1 MNLRKPVSE
10 FYVET
15 NLSPICADL
24 CGFNERSAVNAVSIV
39 TGLSWESSV
48 NSLMEQVHF
57 RCNMPSYKTCIT
69 DLFRANGFVP
79 VNHGG
84 RLSELLYSFDAS
96 GTDDKYIIKI
106 SYGYFAVV
114 RDSSR
119 CEYVFKGYCSKK
131 YKIYDCFVD
140 EIWHYIPG
148 TDNRT
153 GIKRDTAIS
162 KTTEENKRLK
172 VKNMNPDS
180 KNIGDCV
187 IRGLSAAYG
196 CTWHEAIDYIA
207 EAIRYS
213 DPVLNIS
220 SNTQQALIKLGFN
233 KHREIKRNNK
243 LLNGKQFCEL
253 MEHTYFNGERI
264 FAYVGKHHCAAI
276 LPEKQEDGKIKYVIQ
291 DTWDSTNRNICEYF
305 VYKERKEKTEKDD
318 GDAISSNIE
327 VGESLKHPHYGIG
340 KIVDIKNTSSDRIL
354 SVDFK
359 KFGMIKISEK
369 WILTNCQNKLDY

>member
-15 NLSPICADL
+15 NLSPICANL
-24 CGFNERSAVNAVSIV
+24 YGYKERSAVNAVSII

-48 NSLMEQVHF
+48 KSLMEQVHF
-57 RCNMPSYKTCIT
+57 RCNMPSYQTCIT

-79 VNHGG
+79 VNNGG
-84 RLSELLYSFDAS
+84 RLSELLCSFNNS
-96 GTDDKYIIKI
+96 YKDDKYIIKI

-114 RDSSR
+114 RDTSR
-119 CEYVFKGYCSKK
+119 CEYVLKGYCPKK

-140 EIWHYIPG
+140 EVWHYIPG

-153 GIKRDTAIS
+153 GIKRDTAI
-162 KTTEENKRLK
+162 TRTAEENKRLK
-172 VKNMNPDS
+172 VKNMNPDN

-207 EAIRYS
+207 QAIRYS

-220 SNTQQALIKLGFN
+220 SNTQQALIELGFD
-233 KHREIKRNNK
+233 KHSEIKRNNK

-276 LPEKQEDGKIKYVIQ
+276 LPEKQEDGKIKYVVQ

-305 VYKERKEKTEKDD
+305 VYKERKEKAEENDD
-318 GDAISSNIE
+318 IAMLSNIN
-327 VGESLKHPHYGIG
+327 VGESLKHPRYGIG
-340 KIVDIKNTSSDRIL
+340 KIVDIKNTNSDRIL

-359 KFGMIKISEK
+359 KFGIMKISEK
-369 WILTNCQNKLDY
+369 WIITNCPNKLDY